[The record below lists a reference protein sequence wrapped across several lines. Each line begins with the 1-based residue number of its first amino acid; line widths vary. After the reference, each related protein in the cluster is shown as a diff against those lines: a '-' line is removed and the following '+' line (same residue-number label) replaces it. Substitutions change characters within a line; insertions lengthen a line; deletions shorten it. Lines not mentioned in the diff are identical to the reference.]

1 MAIEVDG
8 TAINRAW
15 ETDQA
20 LVPLAAV
27 DYYVKG
33 TNETEIYFP
42 LSTIGSGGDAAVAA
56 TTRGASGTDKV
67 KK

>member
-1 MAIEVDG
+1 MAIQIDG
-8 TAINRAW
+8 TNITRAW
-15 ETDQA
+15 PTDQA

-42 LSTIGSGGDAAVAA
+42 LSTLGTGDDEAEA
-56 TTRGASGTDKV
+56 TTRGASGTDKI

>member
-27 DYYVKG
+27 DYFVKG

-42 LSTIGSGGDAAVAA
+42 ISTLGEGGDEAEE
-56 TTRGASGTDKV
+56 TTRGAKGTDKI
-67 KK
+67 K